1 MLKQMKRDELI
12 LRQHAAD
19 HRRMQ
24 LMSMKQSGVILE
36 AGHDWIDGEIAQLT
50 ADIRRM
56 ETQKAQ
62 LGGWTRAKRMVRR
75 SKNTMYFIITGY
87 RVPNNA

>member
-1 MLKQMKRDELI
+1 MLTAMKRDELI
-12 LRQHAAD
+12 LRQHAAE

-36 AGHDWIDGEIAQLT
+36 AGHDWLNGEIAQLT
-50 ADIRRM
+50 ADIKRM

-62 LGGWTRAKRMVRR
+62 LGGWTQAKRIC
-75 SKNTMYFIITGY
+75 KNIVGLIVAPY
-87 RVPNNA
+87 RPESNA

>member
-12 LRQHAAD
+12 LRQHAAE

-24 LMSMKQSGVILE
+24 LNTMKQSEGILE
-36 AGHDWIDGEIAQLT
+36 AGHDWLDGEIAQLT
-50 ADIRRM
+50 ASIKQM

-62 LGGWTRAKRMVRR
+62 LGGWTRAKRMVKRM
-75 SKNTMYFIITGY
+75 KNTMYFIITGY

>member
-1 MLKQMKRDELI
+1 MLKAMKRDELI
-12 LRQHAAD
+12 LRQHAAE

-24 LMSMKQSGVILE
+24 LQQLKQREGIMD
-36 AGHDWIDGEIAQLT
+36 AGHDWLNGEIAQLT
-50 ADIRRM
+50 ASIKQM

-62 LGGWTRAKRMVRR
+62 LGGWTRVKRMVRR
-75 SKNTMYFIITGY
+75 SKNIMYFIITGY

>member
-1 MLKQMKRDELI
+1 MLIAMKRDELI

-24 LMSMKQSGVILE
+24 LASMKQSGCVLE

-50 ADIRRM
+50 ADIKRM

-62 LGGWTRAKRMVRR
+62 LGGWTQAKRICKNIVGLIVAPYRR
-75 SKNTMYFIITGY
+75 ES
-87 RVPNNA
+87 NA